1 MVPSINHMP
10 IYSCSEFPNQYQH
23 HDYNMTGGHIKR
35 QHINYIYCV

>member
-10 IYSCSEFPNQYQH
+10 IYSCSEFTNQYQH